1 MKETRLDQITR
12 EWQDE
17 AKEKKR
23 VKEMKAF
30 AQQWFDAFN
39 AKDINKLLDLY
50 DADAV
55 HHSPRYEEKFPETKG
70 IIRGKIG
77 LRGWW
82 QGAFDNIPGLHYEII
97 SLDVVGDK
105 INMQYKRTADGKDP
119 SVVNEFLKV
128 KKGKIVESAVESIN
142 PN

>member
-1 MKETRLDQITR
+1 MKETRLDQITK
-12 EWQDE
+12 EWADQ

-23 VKEMKAF
+23 VEQLKII
-30 AQQWFDAFN
+30 AQEWFVAFN

-50 DADAV
+50 HDDAV
-55 HHSPRYEEKFPETKG
+55 HFSPSFKEKFPETKG
-70 IIRGKIG
+70 IIKGKND
-77 LRGWW
+77 LRDWW
-82 QGAFDNIPGLHYEII
+82 QGAFDNIPGLYYEII

-105 INMQYKRTADGKDP
+105 INMQYKRTADGKEP

-142 PN
+142 HK